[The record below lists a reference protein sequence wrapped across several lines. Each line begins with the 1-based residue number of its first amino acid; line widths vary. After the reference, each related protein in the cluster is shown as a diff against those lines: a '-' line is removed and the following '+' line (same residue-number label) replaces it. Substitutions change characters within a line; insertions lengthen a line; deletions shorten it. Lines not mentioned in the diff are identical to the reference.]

1 MPRLAGI
8 VQTVV
13 LALRLSMVPPVTRH
27 WYVSESPSPSAT
39 STLR

>member
-8 VQTVV
+8 VQTVE
-13 LALRLSMVPPVTRH
+13 LALRLSMLPPVTRH
-27 WYVSESPSPSAT
+27 WYCSVSPSASDA